1 MLFLVVG
8 AGDVG
13 GRLVLAAVFVVGGGF
28 VFSFFFGRAGRAVGL
43 IGTWSYG
50 QPNASVSLIS
60 LSHTHSALALGR
72 PARGQRGL

>member
-1 MLFLVVG
+1 MSLM
-8 AGDVG
+8 
-13 GRLVLAAVFVVGGGF
+13 LAAVLGSRKEAVVGGF
-28 VFSFFFGRAGRAVGL
+28 VLLSLFGRAGKAVGL

-72 PARGQRGL
+72 PARGQSGL

>member
-1 MLFLVVG
+1 MRLMFATVFGVVCFR
-8 AGDVG
+8 GDV
-13 GRLVLAAVFVVGGGF
+13 LV
-28 VFSFFFGRAGRAVGL
+28 SFFGRSGRAVGL